1 MEAILERY
9 ERYSYEER
17 QLTESEAETQGRW
30 NLESSKLKAK
40 IEVLEKNIRNYV
52 GEDLEPLNLRE
63 LQSIEQLI
71 ETALK
76 RVRTRKNQAMH
87 ESISELHKKVIYKSV
102 AKTSANTLRHCCQ
115 YLMSSGG
122 FRKSL

>member
-1 MEAILERY
+1 MIQHLYIHDFWACLYILIHIY
-9 ERYSYEER
+9 LSI
-17 QLTESEAETQGRW
+17 L
-30 NLESSKLKAK
+30 
-40 IEVLEKNIRNYV
+40 IRNYV

-63 LQSIEQLI
+63 LQSIEQQL

-102 AKTSANTLRHCCQ
+102 AKTSANTLLQ
-115 YLMSSGG
+115 N
-122 FRKSL
+122 FRR